1 MGSYHNMQF
10 DRDGEFDRIMEE
22 IIPMSI
28 PTQFVKSVVVKM
40 KNGQSITLIGD
51 ELIQA
56 LPMQEHGGWA
66 ALSNRFDHIDDIEV
80 QIDVPG
86 IKSNVVMNVKKILK
100 KHFSENDNHD

>member
-1 MGSYHNMQF
+1 MEF

-40 KNGQSITLIGD
+40 KNGQSITLTGT
-51 ELIQA
+51 ELLQP
-56 LPMQEHGGWA
+56 LPMQEHAGWA
-66 ALSNRFDHIDDIEV
+66 ELSKRFDHIDDVEV

-86 IKSNVVMNVKKILK
+86 IKNNVIMNVRKILK
-100 KHFSENDNHD
+100 EHFDGQYKDD